1 MTKQVFDI
9 ATIDELKQV
18 AEVIKNL
25 CNTHTIFVVDGE
37 MGAGKTTL
45 ISTTCRLLN
54 IEDEPSSPT
63 YSIVNTYFSKD
74 FGEIN
79 HFDFYRLEDENEAIE
94 SGLDEP
100 LYNGS
105 ICFIEWAEKI
115 ENLLPE
121 TYVKVAIETLP
132 NNHRLIT
139 ITS

>member
-1 MTKQVFDI
+1 MKEQVFNIKNIDALEQVSI
-9 ATIDELKQV
+9 A
-18 AEVIKNL
+18 IKNL
-25 CNTHTIFVVDGE
+25 CNTQKIFIVDGE

-45 ISTTCRLLN
+45 ISNTCQLLN
-54 IEDEPSSPT
+54 IQDKPSSPT
-63 YSIVNTYFSKD
+63 YSILNTYFSKE

-79 HFDFYRLEDENEAIE
+79 HFDFYRLKDENEAIE

-105 ICFIEWAEKI
+105 ICFVEWAEKI

-121 TYVKVAIETLP
+121 IYVKVAIETLP

>member
-1 MTKQVFDI
+1 MQKQVFNI
-9 ATIDELKQV
+9 ASIYELELVAQAIKDLCKQ
-18 AEVIKNL
+18 
-25 CNTHTIFVVDGE
+25 HSIFRFDGE

-45 ISTTCRLLN
+45 ISKTCQLLN

-63 YSIVNTYFSKD
+63 YSIVNTYYSQD

-105 ICFIEWAEKI
+105 ICLIEWAEKVD
-115 ENLLPE
+115 NLLPE
-121 TYVKVAIETLP
+121 NCVKVSIETLP
-132 NNHRLIT
+132 INHRQIT
-139 ITS
+139 ITL

>member
-1 MTKQVFDI
+1 MQQEVFNIADI
-9 ATIDELKQV
+9 NELDIV
-18 AEVIKNL
+18 AQAIKEL
-25 CNTHTIFVVDGE
+25 CNNHSIFVIDGE

-45 ISTTCRLLN
+45 ISKVCRILN

-63 YSIVNTYFSKD
+63 YSIVNSYFSEK

-121 TYVKVAIETLP
+121 SYVKVKIETLL
-132 NNHRLIT
+132 NNHRQIT
-139 ITS
+139 ITL

>member
-1 MTKQVFDI
+1 MTNQVFDI
-9 ATIDELKQV
+9 ESIDELEQV
-18 AEVIKNL
+18 SLVIKNL
-25 CNTHTIFVVDGE
+25 CNYNKIFIVNGA

-45 ISTTCRLLN
+45 ISKTCKLLF

-63 YSIVNTYFSKD
+63 YSIVNTYFSKEY
-74 FGEIN
+74 GEIN
-79 HFDFYRLEDENEAIE
+79 HFDFYRLEHENEAIE

-115 ENLLPE
+115 YNLLPE
-121 TYVKVAIETLP
+121 TYVKVEIEILS
-132 NNHRLIT
+132 NNHRQIT

>member
-1 MTKQVFDI
+1 MLQEVFNIADI
-9 ATIDELKQV
+9 NELEIV
-18 AEVIKNL
+18 AQAIKEL
-25 CNTHTIFVVDGE
+25 CNNHSIFVIDGE

-45 ISTTCRLLN
+45 ISKVCRILN
-54 IEDEPSSPT
+54 IEDESSSPT
-63 YSIVNTYFSKD
+63 YSIVNSYFSEK

-121 TYVKVAIETLP
+121 SYVKVKIETLL
-132 NNHRLIT
+132 NNHRQIT
-139 ITS
+139 ITL

>member
-1 MTKQVFDI
+1 MKDQVFNI
-9 ATIDELKQV
+9 TNIDALEQV
-18 AEVIKNL
+18 SKAIKNL
-25 CNTHTIFVVDGE
+25 CNTHKIFIVDGE

-45 ISTTCRLLN
+45 ISKTCRLLN
-54 IEDEPSSPT
+54 IQDKPSSPT
-63 YSIVNTYFSKD
+63 YSIVNTYFSEEY
-74 FGEIN
+74 GEIN
-79 HFDFYRLEDENEAIE
+79 HFDFYRLQDENEAIE
-94 SGLDEP
+94 SGLDDP

-121 TYVKVAIETLP
+121 SYVKVAIETLP

>member
-1 MTKQVFDI
+1 MQQEVFNIADINELDI
-9 ATIDELKQV
+9 AAQ
-18 AEVIKNL
+18 AIKEL
-25 CNTHTIFVVDGE
+25 CNNHSIFVIDGE

-45 ISTTCRLLN
+45 ISKVCRILN

-63 YSIVNTYFSKD
+63 YSIVNSYFSEK

-79 HFDFYRLEDENEAIE
+79 HFDFYRLKDENEAIE

-121 TYVKVAIETLP
+121 SYVKVKIETLL
-132 NNHRLIT
+132 NNHRQIT
-139 ITS
+139 ITL

>member
-9 ATIDELKQV
+9 SSIDELKQV
-18 AEVIKNL
+18 ALAIKDL
-25 CNTHTIFVVDGE
+25 CNYNKIFIVDGE

-45 ISTTCRLLN
+45 ISNTCKLLN

-63 YSIVNTYFSKD
+63 YSIVNTYLSKE

-115 ENLLPE
+115 ENLLPV
-121 TYVKVAIETLP
+121 TYVKVVIETLL